1 MSGAQKENLVAVKS
15 KKKKKTGKK
24 QNAVQRFGRETVG
37 ELRKV
42 SWPSR
47 EEATHLTGIVIV
59 TMIFMGAFLSIV
71 SAISDQLLYAIF
83 GI

>member
-1 MSGAQKENLVAVKS
+1 MATKN
-15 KKKKKTGKK
+15 KKKKAGKK
-24 QNAVQRFGRETVG
+24 QNAVQRFIRETTG

-47 EEATHLTGIVIV
+47 QEATHLTGIVIV
-59 TMIFMGAFLSIV
+59 TMVFMGAFLSIV
-71 SAISDQLLYAIF
+71 SALSSRLLNLVF